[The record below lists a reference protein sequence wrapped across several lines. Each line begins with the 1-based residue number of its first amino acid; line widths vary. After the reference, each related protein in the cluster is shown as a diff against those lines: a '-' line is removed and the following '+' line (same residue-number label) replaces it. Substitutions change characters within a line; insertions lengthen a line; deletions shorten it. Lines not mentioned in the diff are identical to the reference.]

1 MGSPAPRAAAAPQ
14 KLLGAEPQPAVAL
27 RSTRVAASPYRART
41 VALRT
46 AASAV
51 GRSVHIGELQ
61 VQEEALHQESLM
73 YQSRQRAQVQ
83 QAARFAPAWASAT
96 RVG

>member
-1 MGSPAPRAAAAPQ
+1 MGSRCALPAAAPQ
-14 KLLGAEPQPAVAL
+14 QLLGAKPQSAVAL

-51 GRSVHIGELQ
+51 GRSVLIGELQ
-61 VQEEALHQESLM
+61 GEEEALHQEALM